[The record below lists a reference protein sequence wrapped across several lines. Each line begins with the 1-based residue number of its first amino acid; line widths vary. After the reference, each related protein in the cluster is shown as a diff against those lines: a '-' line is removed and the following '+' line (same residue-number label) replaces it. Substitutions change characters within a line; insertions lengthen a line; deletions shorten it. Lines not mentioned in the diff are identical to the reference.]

1 VQVEFGIWDHFER
14 RPGIPVSV
22 QYQEKIGLVQEAE
35 RLGFGH
41 YWVAEHH
48 MSPLDLAPSPS
59 VFLAALAEATS
70 TMRIGTGVY
79 VLPLYHPVR
88 LVQELCMLDN
98 LSDGRLD
105 VGIGRGV
112 RAIEH
117 EWFGVPRDEVRARHN
132 ETLAIVT
139 NALATGNMN
148 YDGEFYKFGSL
159 PLDVLPVQRPYPPLW
174 YAGGVESAAR
184 AGFNFLT
191 RSAADVTKYW
201 QLWEESRGQPGR
213 VNEHQ
218 DFPRVA
224 ITRHMVVRESYDEA
238 VAIARRSWP
247 VFESHWFHT
256 PILINEDGRAAPQQ
270 PSAGGADFDDALA
283 ADRRLLVGTPS
294 MVRERLLGWLDQCR
308 GRPSLFF
315 SPAVQWGDITTPE
328 ALETLRLLA
337 RDVLPAVLAATR
349 DAAVDATG

>member
-1 VQVEFGIWDHFER
+1 MMRPVQVQFGIWDHFER
-14 RPGIPVSV
+14 RPAIEPAA
-22 QYQEKIGLVQEAE
+22 QYQEKVALVQEAE

-48 MSPLDLAPSPS
+48 LSPLDLAPSPG
-59 VFLAALAEATS
+59 VFLAALAQATS
-70 TMRIGTGVY
+70 TIRIGTGVY

-88 LVQELCMLDN
+88 LVQEICMLDN
-98 LSDGRLD
+98 ISNGRLD
-105 VGIGRGV
+105 VGVGRGV

-117 EWFGVPRDEVRARHN
+117 EWFGVPRDEVRARHD
-132 ETLAIVT
+132 ETLAILIK
-139 NALATGNMN
+139 ALSTGDMA
-148 YDGEFYKFGSL
+148 YDGAFYKFGAV

-191 RSAADVTKYW
+191 RSPADVAKYW
-201 QLWEESRGQPGR
+201 ELWEASRRQPGR

-218 DFPRVA
+218 DVPKVA
-224 ITRHMVVRESYDEA
+224 ITRHLVVRESHDEA
-238 VAIARRSWP
+238 IAIARRSWP
-247 VFESHWFHT
+247 VFESHWFAT
-256 PILINEDGRAAPQQ
+256 PIALNEDGRAAAQQ

-294 MVRERLLGWLDQCR
+294 MVCERLLAWLSESAD
-308 GRPSLFF
+308 RPSFYF

-328 ALETLRLLA
+328 AVETLSLLA
-337 RDVLPAVLAATR
+337 RDVMPAVLAATR
-349 DAAVDATG
+349 ARK